1 MSLVHMTIG
10 EVADDLGISTHTLRY
25 YEKIH
30 LLPSVPKDS
39 GGRRRYDQTH
49 IDQIKFIRRAQCMQ
63 FSLQEIKQLMQLDA
77 SAMIPKPEVQTLVQ
91 NKLYQID
98 ENLKELNRL
107 KQDLSQLLA
116 RCTASAND
124 EKCPILEGIKSEG
137 D

>member
-1 MSLVHMTIG
+1 M
-10 EVADDLGISTHTLRY
+10 
-25 YEKIH
+25 
-30 LLPSVPKDS
+30 PKDS
-39 GGRRRYDQTH
+39 GGRRRYDHTH

-77 SAMIPKPEVQTLVQ
+77 SAMMPKPEVQTLVQ
-91 NKLYQID
+91 NKLHQID

-116 RCTASAND
+116 RCNASSND

-137 D
+137 R